1 MRHHLSRL
9 AAVATVVALLVG
21 ACSVST
27 NDEPVALG
35 SELFEPLLTTTSTT
49 TSTSIPSSVTKTEE
63 VYLLRV
69 RDGSTALIAVPRE
82 VDVDAGVQEV
92 LGNLFTVRPDGEE
105 RPDEDGLE
113 TKIPETA
120 ELVGAALSP
129 GTTTVVVDVRRL
141 FGEGGIQ
148 GNDLRDALAQIVWTA
163 TEDEAVRSVV
173 FRNDGEPV
181 PAAIDNGETTDE
193 PVTRTDYSSQR

>member
-1 MRHHLSRL
+1 MRAKTARIVVGLL
-9 AAVATVVALLVG
+9 VVAAA

-27 NDEPVALG
+27 NDDPVELS
-35 SELFEPLLTTTSTT
+35 SELFEPLLTTTTTT
-49 TSTSIPSSVTKTEE
+49 TSTSTQSSATKTEE

-69 RDGSTALIAVPRE
+69 RDASTSLTAVPRE

-105 RPDEDGLE
+105 RPDEANL
-113 TKIPETA
+113 TTAIPETA
-120 ELVGAALSP
+120 ELVSASLSP
-129 GTTTVVVDVRRL
+129 GTATIVVDVRLL
-141 FGEGGIQ
+141 FGTGGIQ

-163 TEDEAVRSVV
+163 TEDEAVRSVT

-181 PAAIDNGETTDE
+181 PAAIDEGETTDE
-193 PVTRTDYSSQR
+193 PVTRQDYSAQR

>member
-1 MRHHLSRL
+1 MRRRGL
-9 AAVATVVALLVG
+9 AVVLFTLVALLAA

-27 NDEPVALG
+27 NDQPVALG

-49 TSTSIPSSVTKTEE
+49 SNTSSPAVTKSED

-69 RDGSTALIAVPRE
+69 RNGSTALVAVPRD

-92 LGNLFTVRPDGEE
+92 LANLFSVRPDATGEE
-105 RPDEDGLE
+105 RPDEVGLNSA
-113 TKIPETA
+113 IPETA
-120 ELVGAALSP
+120 QLLGAALSP
-129 GTTTVVVDVRRL
+129 GTTTLIVDVRGL

-163 TEDEAVRSVV
+163 TAVDVNNV
-173 FRNDGEPV
+173 LFRNDGNPV
-181 PAAIDNGETTDE
+181 PAAIDNGETTDQ
-193 PVTRTDYSSQR
+193 PVTRGDYSAQR

>member
-1 MRHHLSRL
+1 MRRRG
-9 AAVATVVALLVG
+9 LLIVLLTLLIA

-27 NDEPVALG
+27 NDQPVELG
-35 SELFEPLLTTTSTT
+35 SDLFEPLLTTTSTT
-49 TSTSIPSSVTKTEE
+49 SNTSSPAVTKSDD

-69 RDGSTALIAVPRE
+69 RGGSTALEAVPRD

-92 LGNLFTVRPDGEE
+92 LGNLFSVRPDAEGTE
-105 RPDEDGLE
+105 RPDEEGLNSA
-113 TKIPETA
+113 IPETA
-120 ELVGAALSP
+120 QLLGAAVSP
-129 GTTTVVVDVRRL
+129 GTTTLIVDVRGL

-163 TEDEAVRSVV
+163 TADEVTNVV
-173 FRNDGEPV
+173 FRNDGNPV

-193 PVTRTDYSSQR
+193 PVNRGDYSAQR

>member
-1 MRHHLSRL
+1 MRRRL
-9 AAVATVVALLVG
+9 ALTVTVLALVIG

-35 SELFEPLLTTTSTT
+35 SDLFEPLLTTTSTT
-49 TSTSIPSSVTKTEE
+49 TSTSTPSSVTKTEE

-92 LGNLFTVRPDGEE
+92 LGNLFTVRPDGDE

-129 GTTTVVVDVRRL
+129 GTTTAVVDVRRL

-173 FRNDGEPV
+173 FRNDGDPV

-193 PVTRTDYSSQR
+193 PVTRQYYSSQR